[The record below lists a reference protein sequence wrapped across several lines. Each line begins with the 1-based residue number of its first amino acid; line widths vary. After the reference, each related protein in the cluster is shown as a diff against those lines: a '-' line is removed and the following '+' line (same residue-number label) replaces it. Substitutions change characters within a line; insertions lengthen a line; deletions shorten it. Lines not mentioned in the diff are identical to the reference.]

1 MSEKKII
8 LASRVVS
15 MLSTPFYL
23 PVLGLIFM
31 FIFSYLSIFPPM
43 YKVLMVVL
51 FYLFTVLL
59 PTYIIHVYTKYQGW
73 TPKQLSVRERRMI
86 PYIISILCYFV
97 GYYLLSLM
105 NTPNFISVILVVA
118 IIIQVLC
125 VAINHWWKISIHSSA
140 IGGATGMVVAFSFI
154 LGFDPTWWLCL
165 LTLFAG
171 MVGTSRMILRQHSL
185 SQVVCGY
192 LLGLLAGFV
201 IVIVV

>member
-125 VAINHWWKISIHSSA
+125 VAINHWWKISIHSAA
-140 IGGATGMVVAFSFI
+140 IGGATGMVIAFSFI
-154 LGFDPTWWLCL
+154 LDFDPTWWLCL
-165 LTLFAG
+165 LTLFGG
-171 MVGTSRMILRQHSL
+171 MVGASRMVLSQHSL
-185 SQVVCGY
+185 SQVVGGY
-192 LLGLLAGFV
+192 LLAPLAG
-201 IVIVV
+201 IVVVMVV